1 MKSSSTSPRNR
12 AGFTLIELLTV
23 IAIIGILAAVL
34 FPGVKGVMKKAKQSA
49 ASTKLRNIAQSYIT
63 FNSGSKFIKDAA
75 WATATAPTSATTLP
89 QFAAVLALN
98 AGLNSGEI
106 WYVDADPLN
115 DSASFPKQVLVG
127 AAGSESI
134 APKFMTPSTADG
146 FQSWSTYTPT
156 NKNLNEQVPLLWTRG
171 LDNNSGKWTTA
182 LGVWGAEGGHIA
194 FGDAHVDWR
203 SDTSAVENQFAS
215 KKTPGQNTMKWMEA
229 VTAGTVKELASK
241 Q

>member
-1 MKSSSTSPRNR
+1 MNTSPHNR
-12 AGFTLIELLTV
+12 KGFTLIELLTV

-34 FPGVKGVMKKAKQSA
+34 FPGVQGVMKKAKQSA

-75 WATATAPTSATTLP
+75 WNTASAPTSATTLP

-106 WYVDADPLN
+106 WYVDADPAN

-127 AAGSESI
+127 AAGAETI
-134 APKFMTPSTADG
+134 DPAFITPSAASG
-146 FQSWSTYTPT
+146 YQSWTTYTPT

-171 LDNNSGKWTTA
+171 LNVAGKWDTA
-182 LGVWGAEGGHIA
+182 NGVWGAEGGHIA

-203 SDTSAVENQFAS
+203 ADTSTVENQFAS
-215 KKTPGQNTMKWMEA
+215 KKSPGTTTASWTDA
-229 VTAGTVKELASK
+229 VTASTVKELKSK
-241 Q
+241 

>member
-1 MKSSSTSPRNR
+1 MKSPTNSRR
-12 AGFTLIELLTV
+12 GFTLIELLTV

-34 FPGVKGVMKKAKQSA
+34 FPGVQGVMKKAKQSA

-75 WATATAPTSATTLP
+75 WNTSSAPTSATTLP

-106 WYVDADPLN
+106 WYVDADPAN
-115 DSASFPKQVLVG
+115 DSASFPKQVLIGTAG
-127 AAGSESI
+127 AETIDPAFI
-134 APKFMTPSTADG
+134 TPSAASG
-146 FQSWSTYTPT
+146 FQSWTTYTPT

-171 LDNNSGKWTTA
+171 LTTAGKWDTA
-182 LGVWGAEGGHIA
+182 NGVWGAEGGHIS

-203 SDTSAVENQFAS
+203 SDTSTVENQFAS
-215 KKTPGQNTMKWMEA
+215 KKTPGTTTASWTDA
-229 VTAGTVKELASK
+229 VTSTTVKELKSK
-241 Q
+241 

>member
-1 MKSSSTSPRNR
+1 MKSSATLTRNR

-34 FPGVKGVMKKAKQSA
+34 FPGVQGVMKKAKQSA

-75 WATATAPTSATTLP
+75 WNTSTAPTSAANL
-89 QFAAVLALN
+89 QEFAAVLALN

-106 WYVDADPLN
+106 WYVDADPAN
-115 DSASFPKQVLVG
+115 DSASFPKQVLIG
-127 AAGSESI
+127 AAGAETIDNSF
-134 APKFMTPSTADG
+134 KTPSAAAG
-146 FQSWSTYTPT
+146 YQSWTTYTPT

-171 LDNNSGKWTTA
+171 LLATGKWDTT
-182 LGVWGAEGGHIA
+182 LGVWGSTGGHIA

-203 SDTSAVENQFAS
+203 ADTAATENQFAS
-215 KKTPGQNTMKWMEA
+215 KKTPGTTTANWTDA
-229 VTAGTVKELASK
+229 VTAGTVRELKSK
-241 Q
+241 

>member
-1 MKSSSTSPRNR
+1 MTSSPRNR
-12 AGFTLIELLTV
+12 KGFTLIELLTV

-34 FPGVKGVMKKAKQSA
+34 FPGVQGVMKKAKQSA

-75 WATATAPTSATTLP
+75 WVPASAPTSATTL
-89 QFAAVLALN
+89 QEFAAVLALN

-106 WYVDADPLN
+106 WYVDADPAN
-115 DSASFPKQVLVG
+115 DSASFPKQVLIG

-134 APKFMTPSTADG
+134 DPNFKNPSVAYG
-146 FQSWSTYTPT
+146 YQSWTTYTPT

-171 LDNNSGKWTTA
+171 LGTDGKWTA
-182 LGVWGAEGGHIA
+182 LNGVWGAEGGHIA

-203 SDTSAVENQFAS
+203 SDTVTAENKFAS
-215 KKTPGQNTMKWMEA
+215 KKTPGQLTPNWNEA
-229 VTAGTVKELASK
+229 VTTTSVKELKSK
-241 Q
+241 

>member
-1 MKSSSTSPRNR
+1 MKLPTPSRR
-12 AGFTLIELLTV
+12 GFTLIELLTV

-34 FPGVKGVMKKAKQSA
+34 FPGVQGVMKKAKQSA

-75 WATATAPTSATTLP
+75 WNTATAPTSATTLP

-106 WYVDADPLN
+106 WYVDADPAN
-115 DSASFPKQVLVG
+115 DSASFPKQVLLG
-127 AAGSESI
+127 AAGAETI
-134 APKFMTPSTADG
+134 DPAFITPSAASG
-146 FQSWSTYTPT
+146 FQSWTTYTPT

-171 LDNNSGKWTTA
+171 LTTAGKWDTTN
-182 LGVWGAEGGHIA
+182 GVWGAEGGHIS

-203 SDTSAVENQFAS
+203 SDTSTTENQFAS
-215 KKTPGQNTMKWMEA
+215 KKTPGTTTASWTDA
-229 VTAGTVKELASK
+229 VTSTTVKELKSK
-241 Q
+241 

>member
-1 MKSSSTSPRNR
+1 MTSSPRNR
-12 AGFTLIELLTV
+12 KGFTLIELLTV

-34 FPGVKGVMKKAKQSA
+34 FPGVQGVMKKAKQSA

-75 WATATAPTSATTLP
+75 WNTATAPTSATTLP

-106 WYVDADPLN
+106 WYVDADPAN
-115 DSASFPKQVLVG
+115 DSASFPKQVLLG
-127 AAGSESI
+127 AAGAETI
-134 APKFMTPSTADG
+134 DPAFITPSATSG
-146 FQSWSTYTPT
+146 FQSWTTYTPT

-171 LDNNSGKWTTA
+171 LGTDGKWTA
-182 LGVWGAEGGHIA
+182 LNGVWGAEGGHIA

-203 SDTSAVENQFAS
+203 SDTVTAENKFAS
-215 KKTPGQNTMKWMEA
+215 KKTPGQLTPNWNEA
-229 VTAGTVKELASK
+229 VTTTSVKELKSK
-241 Q
+241 

>member
-1 MKSSSTSPRNR
+1 MKAPTSIRNR
-12 AGFTLIELLTV
+12 KGFTLIELLTV

-34 FPGVKGVMKKAKQSA
+34 FPGVQGVMKKAKQSA

-75 WATATAPTSATTLP
+75 WNTATAPTSATTLP

-106 WYVDADPLN
+106 WYVDADPAN
-115 DSASFPKQVLVG
+115 DSASFPKQVLIG
-127 AAGSESI
+127 TAGSEQI
-134 APKFMTPSTADG
+134 DPLFKAPSTTSG
-146 FQSWSTYTPT
+146 YQSWATYTPT

-171 LDNNSGKWTTA
+171 LGTDGKWSTTN
-182 LGVWGAEGGHIA
+182 GVWGAEGGHIA

-203 SDTSAVENQFAS
+203 ADTKATENKFAS
-215 KKTPGQNTMKWMEA
+215 KKTPGTNTENWNDA
-229 VTAGTVKELASK
+229 VTAGTVKPLTSK
-241 Q
+241 

>member
-1 MKSSSTSPRNR
+1 MKSSATSPRNR
-12 AGFTLIELLTV
+12 KGFTLIELLTV

-34 FPGVKGVMKKAKQSA
+34 FPGVQGVMKKAKQSA

-75 WATATAPTSATTLP
+75 WNTATAPTSATTLP

-106 WYVDADPLN
+106 WYVDADPAN
-115 DSASFPKQVLVG
+115 DSASFPKQVLLG
-127 AAGSESI
+127 AAGAETIDPSFI
-134 APKFMTPSTADG
+134 TPSAAAG
-146 FQSWSTYTPT
+146 FQSWTTYTPT

-171 LDNNSGKWTTA
+171 LNTAGKWDTA
-182 LGVWGAEGGHIA
+182 SGVWGAEGGHIA

-203 SDTSAVENQFAS
+203 ADTSTTENKFAS
-215 KKTPGQNTMKWMEA
+215 KKTPGTTTASWTDA
-229 VTAGTVKELASK
+229 VTATTVKELKSK
-241 Q
+241 

>member
-1 MKSSSTSPRNR
+1 MNTSPRNR
-12 AGFTLIELLTV
+12 KGFTLIELLTV

-34 FPGVKGVMKKAKQSA
+34 FPGVQGVMKKAKQSA

-75 WATATAPTSATTLP
+75 WNTATAPTSATTL
-89 QFAAVLALN
+89 QEFAAVLALN

-115 DSASFPKQVLVG
+115 DSASFPKQVLTG
-127 AAGSESI
+127 AAGSETI
-134 APKFMTPSTADG
+134 DNNFKTPSPAYG
-146 FQSWSTYTPT
+146 YQSWTTYTPT
-156 NKNLNEQVPLLWTRG
+156 NKNLNEQIPLLWTRG
-171 LDNNSGKWTTA
+171 LDNNSGKWTTT

-203 SDTSAVENQFAS
+203 ADTSTVENQFAS
-215 KKTPGQNTMKWMEA
+215 KKTPGSNTMKWMEA
-229 VTAGTVKELASK
+229 VTATTVKELASK